1 MFNRIKATA
10 LVATAA
16 AMLVTP
22 LAANAGCASIDG
34 NNVLVDE
41 RGNIV
46 RDDRG
51 NCVYVNWTNNGYNCD
66 GVSFTTAERNI
77 FFPFDSARLTA
88 KARKK
93 LDYIAS
99 NILAKGN
106 VVKATLVGYA
116 DPIGNPSYNKA
127 LSKRRAIAVKRYL
140 AKKGYLNTTTTTLTG
155 KGETSKF
162 AEGCGGD
169 ISCLQ
174 PNRRVEVIFDKK
186 DSFRN
191 TNVFGR

>member
-22 LAANAGCASIDG
+22 LAANAGCGSVDG

-41 RGNIV
+41 RGNVV
-46 RDDRG
+46 RDARG
-51 NCVYVNWTNNGYNCD
+51 NCVYVDWTNNGYTCD
-66 GVSFTTAERNI
+66 GVSFSTAERNI
-77 FFPFDSARLTA
+77 FFPFDSAKLTA

-93 LDYIAS
+93 LDHIAD
-99 NILAKGN
+99 NILAKGQ

-116 DPIGNPSYNKA
+116 DPIGNPEYNKA
-127 LSKRRAIAVKRYL
+127 LSKRRAIAAKRYL
-140 AKKGYLNTTTTTLTG
+140 ASKGYLNTTTTTLTG

-174 PNRRVEVIFDKK
+174 PNRRVEIMFDERTIFRK
-186 DSFRN
+186 
-191 TNVFGR
+191 